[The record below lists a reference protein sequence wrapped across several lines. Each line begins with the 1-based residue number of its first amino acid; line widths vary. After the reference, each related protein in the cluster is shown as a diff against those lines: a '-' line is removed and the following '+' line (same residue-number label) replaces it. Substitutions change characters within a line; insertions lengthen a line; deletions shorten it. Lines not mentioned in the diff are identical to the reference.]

1 MVIEYEWNNCCQLSF
16 YGIIS
21 ALVSE
26 IAHMKQLTLDDVTI
40 LRFQLFVF
48 LKVCK
53 GEMRGL
59 SLHFLMV
66 GVILIVLCHCQHA
79 TFQLQNNPLP
89 IVDYKKKPMPFR
101 VPFLC
106 LIFFFKIIQITINRF
121 KLLTC
126 PVDVAFMTWN
136 CFNSSIVVLA
146 YTADI
151 IIFTV
156 LTSTKPTYPEIKIML
171 LSLKNFT
178 LQCIACA

>member
-1 MVIEYEWNNCCQLSF
+1 MLELGQVFFICTPGLEARCVVIKYEWNNCCQLSF
-16 YGIIS
+16 YDIIS
-21 ALVSE
+21 ALFLE

-89 IVDYKKKPMPFR
+89 IVDYKKTHAISCSIPLLDL
-101 VPFLC
+101 FL
-106 LIFFFKIIQITINRF
+106 KINQITINRF

-126 PVDVAFMTWN
+126 PVDVAFMT
-136 CFNSSIVVLA
+136 
-146 YTADI
+146 
-151 IIFTV
+151 
-156 LTSTKPTYPEIKIML
+156 
-171 LSLKNFT
+171 
-178 LQCIACA
+178 

>member
-1 MVIEYEWNNCCQLSF
+1 MHACAVLSENYWYLNIDKGKFVVQVNAWTWLGLFYMYTRIGSTLCGHQIWVEWNNCCQLSF

-53 GEMRGL
+53 GDMRGL

-89 IVDYKKKPMPFR
+89 IVDYKKKTMPFR

-106 LIFFFKIIQITINRF
+106 LIFF
-121 KLLTC
+121 
-126 PVDVAFMTWN
+126 
-136 CFNSSIVVLA
+136 
-146 YTADI
+146 
-151 IIFTV
+151 
-156 LTSTKPTYPEIKIML
+156 IK
-171 LSLKNFT
+171 
-178 LQCIACA
+178 